1 MLKKIAYILM
11 GLVAL
16 LVLSIAIG
24 QGPYVEIPA
33 DVELGKE
40 YEFPGEAAIAEET
53 AQLMINSIE
62 ERHKNDDLTLR
73 DAHPF
78 AHGCVRGSFQVQ
90 SEVPASMRHGVFA
103 AAGSYP
109 VWIRFSNGGVK
120 RKPDIEGDI
129 RGMGIKLIGVPGP
142 KVGPEKN
149 TQDFLVITNPVMP
162 AGDPG
167 EYLELFKAAIG
178 GKPMGYF
185 LGGMPWDWK
194 LSAFRKVIQI
204 RSREIPS
211 MLSTRYWSTVPF
223 RLGETAV
230 KYSVRP
236 CEGAPNAER
245 AMPEYPGDNYLR
257 ETMVEQLG
265 EENAC
270 FDFMVQAQVDPRLM
284 PVEDPAVDWDEALSP
299 FVTVAKIE
307 IPAQTFDTPAQHRFC
322 ENLTLNPFNSLEAHR
337 PLGALNR
344 VRKQVYDRIAEYRL
358 KKNAVVRTEPTGAER
373 FE

>member
-1 MLKKIAYILM
+1 KKIACILL
-11 GLVAL
+11 GLVVL
-16 LVLSIAIG
+16 LVLSIAVG
-24 QGPYVEIPA
+24 QGPYVEIPE
-33 DVELGKE
+33 DVELGQE

-53 AQLMINSIE
+53 AQLMIRSIQ
-62 ERHKNDDLTLR
+62 ERHKDDDRTLR

-78 AHGCVRGSFQVQ
+78 AHGCVRGSFNVQ
-90 SEVPASMRHGVFA
+90 KDVPADMRHGVFA
-103 AAGSYP
+103 ASNSYP

-129 RGMGIKLIGVPGP
+129 RGMGIKLTGVPGP

-178 GKPMGYF
+178 GEPMSYF

-211 MLSTRYWSTVPF
+211 MLSTRYWSTVPY

-236 CEGAPNAER
+236 CEDSSAANA
-245 AMPEYPGDNYLR
+245 AMPEYPGDRYLR
-257 ETMVEQLG
+257 ETMVEHLS
-265 EENAC
+265 EESAC
-270 FDFMVQAQVDPRLM
+270 FDFMIQPQIDARMM
-284 PVEDPAVDWDEALSP
+284 PVEDPAVEWDEALSP

-307 IPAQTFDTPAQHRFC
+307 IPAQKFDVPAQDRFC

-337 PLGALNR
+337 PLGGLNR
-344 VRKQVYDRIAEYRL
+344 VRKAVYDRIAEYRL
-358 KKNAVVRTEPTGAER
+358 KQNGVTRAEPTGAER
-373 FE
+373 FAE